1 MFLLAKS
8 NAAFL
13 TKPEMA
19 DFDVLIPKTGEYK
32 TAISAR
38 HARGWL
44 NVNKVAEPE
53 EM

>member
-1 MFLLAKS
+1 
-8 NAAFL
+8 
-13 TKPEMA
+13 MA

-53 EM
+53 EL